1 MLLGITTFKARV
13 LRRMRTILGLLAK
26 VRPLAVGPTPFGNE
40 CNIRR
45 SIYLYTLFLHLE
57 VLWDS
62 LKGLNVFIMNHND
75 LKAPP
80 MLIVIRKSPYYIQ
93 YMFFLRDILS
103 CSFKVSNRPVNSGG
117 LVKYG
122 SVVFRVQ
129 VEYGSGVF
137 RVRVEYESGI
147 FRFCGF
153 RVNPTGHNRHLLYY
167 YWGSKLGYKHSSY
180 LITYRMHSLLFLN
193 NNAMYLCRLKLTKME
208 GKTMPLIRIMFITTT
223 TSLLKYEITTVEI
236 K

>member
-117 LVKYG
+117 RVK
-122 SVVFRVQ
+122 
-129 VEYGSGVF
+129 YGSGVF
-137 RVRVEYESGI
+137 RVRVEYGSDI

-153 RVNPTGHNRHLLYY
+153 QVNPMSHNRHPLYY
-167 YWGSKLGYKHSSY
+167 YWGSKLGYKRSSY
-180 LITYRMHSLLFLN
+180 LITYWMHSLLFLN